1 MEIIINEEDIPQE
14 PLKNPIGR
22 PKGSFKPKMT
32 NIERQYFIKESV
44 EIILTEH
51 LSHGEYCSWAKQQKD
66 LSKNQANDYWNAA
79 WSAIRKK
86 FDLQKDKLVMK
97 HIYKYWEIHSQA
109 LQQRDLTNARQALND
124 LAKLLGLNE
133 PDKVEVRGTTIK
145 LNFGEE
151 NNEG

>member
-1 MEIIINEEDIPQE
+1 MEYIFEEGDIPKDPE
-14 PLKNPIGR
+14 KNPIGR

-32 NIERQYFIKESV
+32 NIEREYFIKESI
-44 EIILTEH
+44 EKILTEH
-51 LSHGEYCSWAKQQKD
+51 LSHAEYCSWVKQYKD
-66 LSKNQANDYWNAA
+66 IGKNQANDYWNSA
-79 WSAIRKK
+79 WTSIRRK
-86 FDLQKDKLVMK
+86 FDLQKDKLIMK

-109 LQQRDLTNARQALND
+109 LEQRDLTNARQALND

-145 LNFGEE
+145 LNFGD